1 MANKTHDYHR
11 INFLVGA
18 LLFFVGL
25 VLYISAFFLKQNLA
39 AIFNIIATILAGYLV
54 IMEGMVDTV
63 KVSIRR
69 RGFYPNIHL
78 LMALGAIGAIII
90 KEYSEAALLI
100 LIFAGAHFLEE
111 YAESKSKKE
120 ISSLIKL
127 NPTKA
132 RRIKQDGSLEII
144 ETSEINIGDHL
155 KVLNGDQVATDGEI
169 ISGSTT
175 IDESS
180 ITGESIPVDKTIGD
194 EVYGST
200 INGDGTFVMEV
211 TKATSDTVFAKIL
224 ELVKEAQ
231 TNISKTAAFIKKL
244 EPIYVSIV
252 LLVAP
257 LFYLLGNYVFLW
269 GSTLSFYR
277 TMVFLI
283 GASPCALAVSDI
295 PASLAAISNLA
306 KRGVLFKGGAYLS
319 NFNDIRAIAFDKTGT
334 LTMGQPSVTDVYF
347 SKNIE
352 EQAVSAY
359 QNIIYSMELQS
370 NHPLAK
376 AIVEFLATST
386 QLDLVATNTLGVG
399 LNCNY
404 KGEEYRIGKPSAF
417 SQVSEDILQKSSDLE
432 QDGKTIMYF
441 AHGED
446 VKTVIA
452 VLDQEKPCAR
462 PAIEYFKS
470 EKIHTMLITGDS
482 QKTGQAIGK
491 SLLIDEVKADVLP
504 DQKAA
509 IIKQLK
515 DEYQTVAMI
524 GDGVNDAP
532 ALVTADIGIAMGEG
546 TDIAIDVSDVVLMK
560 NDLNKIIYTHK
571 VAKKLRRVVW
581 QNIIFAMAVVVLLMI
596 INIFGLIQ
604 MTWAVFVHEGS
615 TVLVLLNGLRLL
627 RKIK

>member
-462 PAIEYFKS
+462 LAIEYFKS